1 MKLFRT
7 PPLCLIAAA
16 LLIATDMGGQAAQPP
31 VEQLVITSWS
41 DLKAKGDAAFDRGDY
56 TKANELLQSAVDVAE
71 REFGKSDRRLEG
83 LLESLGQAQREL
95 AHSSDADATY
105 HRLLALRQSIYGK
118 RSVEAAL
125 AWNEIGQ
132 TWYEVSNVK
141 RAKAPLELATAILDA
156 LPDAKEGDKALVLH
170 NLAATHYL
178 ANENAI
184 AEQMWRSVLKTRER
198 LYGEQSSPVA
208 TTLYNLAMAA
218 DDDRHYEESAEL
230 FKRALKAYETSEGSD
245 HPDVALC
252 LVALA
257 QNACYAGK
265 PCAST
270 AIPQLERALAI
281 QRRAYGEK
289 HPNLV
294 DALLELARLQE
305 KAKRPNLA
313 LPLREQLL
321 AIAEAKNGVGS
332 VATFGEHA
340 ALATD
345 YAAVGDKANAKLHH
359 DLARKLESSADDMIG
374 QDN

>member
-1 MKLFRT
+1 MKYLAK
-7 PPLCLIAAA
+7 PLLCLVAAA
-16 LLIATDMGGQAAQPP
+16 FLVACEATPEPARPVAEKLATD
-31 VEQLVITSWS
+31 SWT
-41 DLKAKGDAAFDRGDY
+41 DLKTQGKAASDRGDY
-56 TKANELLQSAVDVAE
+56 AKASELLQRALAAAE
-71 REFGKSDRRLEG
+71 QEFGKSDRRLDT
-83 LLESLGQAQREL
+83 LLDSLGDAQRAL
-95 AHSSDADATY
+95 AQSKDADATY
-105 HRLLALRQSIYGK
+105 RRLLALRESLYGK
-118 RSVEAAL
+118 QSVKAAL

-132 TWYEVSNVK
+132 TWFEVSDVK
-141 RAKAPLELATAILDA
+141 RAKAPLEQAKAILDA

-170 NLAATHYL
+170 NLAAMHYL

-270 AIPQLERALAI
+270 AIPQLERALGI

-289 HPNLV
+289 HPLLV
-294 DALLELARLQE
+294 DALQELARLQE

-359 DLARKLESSADDMIG
+359 ELARKLESSADDMIG